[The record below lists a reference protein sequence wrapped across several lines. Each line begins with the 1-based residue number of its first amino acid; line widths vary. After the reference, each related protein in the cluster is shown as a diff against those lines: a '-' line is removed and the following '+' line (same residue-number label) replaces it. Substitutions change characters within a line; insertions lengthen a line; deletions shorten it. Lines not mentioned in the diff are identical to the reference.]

1 MSVHKFFVN
10 QVGPAEYGFEEALA
24 SCVPILEKSGLTY
37 VVHDGGFTI
46 DADWQAATDLIGLL
60 HQRLHDAGFERVH
73 SDIRIGTRTDKAQ
86 TMQDKVDTVERQL
99 AFPEQ

>member
-1 MSVHKFFVN
+1 M
-10 QVGPAEYGFEEALA
+10 
-24 SCVPILEKSGLTY
+24 SCVPVLEQSGLTY

-46 DADWQAATDLIGLL
+46 DADWKAATNLIGLL
-60 HQRLHDAGFERVH
+60 HQHLHDAGFVRVH

-99 AFPEQ
+99 ALPAQ